1 MKKKTTK
8 QNINRLT
15 GTENSLTAFRGE
27 GLGAWI
33 KQVKGLSKEKTPHR
47 YPKGK
52 GGEGGYK
59 KVKGNKW

>member
-1 MKKKTTK
+1 M
-8 QNINRLT
+8 NINKQV
-15 GTENSLTAFRGE
+15 
-27 GLGAWI
+27 